1 MKKIK
6 LTTGVSF
13 IDLLQ
18 SGGYAVGELG
28 IIMRPSMERKTSTT
42 TACVCHMIRE
52 MGDCKLNEVVKQ
64 VKQNKLW

>member
-6 LTTGVSF
+6 LTTG
-13 IDLLQ
+13 
-18 SGGYAVGELG
+18 ELG
-28 IIMRPSMERKTSTT
+28 IIMNPPMKNKISST
-42 TACVCHMIRE
+42 TACMCHMIRE

>member
-6 LTTGVSF
+6 LTTG
-13 IDLLQ
+13 
-18 SGGYAVGELG
+18 ELG
-28 IIMRPSMERKTSTT
+28 IKMSTPMQNKTIST
-42 TACVCHMIRE
+42 TACMCHMIRE